1 MLVKVVVQRGGEPTR
16 RKERPARRRR
26 RSGEIRATPW
36 PGRERGR
43 HCDVNGGDG
52 DVGRRTGDAAEAA
65 GGGEVVATPLDAGE
79 DASPV
84 ISPRNGGEAGKEEA
98 AATPGEVAAR
108 PEGARARREVRLEV
122 AGKEE

>member
-1 MLVKVVVQRGGEPTR
+1 VEHAAAMLVKVVVQRGDEPTR

-43 HCDVNGGDG
+43 HSGAGRGGG

-65 GGGEVVATPLDAGE
+65 GGEIV
-79 DASPV
+79 
-84 ISPRNGGEAGKEEA
+84 
-98 AATPGEVAAR
+98 AATPRLPAGRHFRRSPRETEGR
-108 PEGARARREVRLEV
+108 PAKRRRLRCWRRRRRDRP
-122 AGKEE
+122 AW